1 MPVHRGRVLT
11 CHGTKYRS
19 GGGRLVSPGGGM
31 MPLFLPMKRNTLK
44 YVMQK
49 TKYTNMVCARAPN
62 TPRMRPPPTELSVY
76 ANSSA

>member
-1 MPVHRGRVLT
+1 
-11 CHGTKYRS
+11 
-19 GGGRLVSPGGGM
+19 M

-49 TKYTNMVCARAPN
+49 TKYTNMACARAPN